1 MSNPRPRPKAMM
13 LTQAAAERIKAIM
26 AAKETNVVGARIGV
40 KKGGCA
46 GMEYTMAWADKQEPF
61 DEVVE
66 DKGARVL
73 VDPKALLSRVSKR
86 INADHQRGKP
96 LSSHEPRALRLL

>member
-1 MSNPRPRPKAMM
+1 MSNPRPRPKVMM
-13 LTQAAAERIKAIM
+13 LTLAAAERINAIM
-26 AAKETNVVGARIGV
+26 AVKGTNVVGPLIGV

-66 DKGARVL
+66 DRGARVL
-73 VDPKALLSRVSKR
+73 VDPKPPLRVSKR